1 MAACRILLAGVVA
14 LAVAVA
20 PVGVSLA
27 SGHVAAKSEIKSGM
41 AGQSEK
47 HDCQGMAP
55 GQSPD
60 GDMSAKCPGDGSKC
74 CKLTGALLV
83 QPLPIIAAAAVERG
97 TEPQEPA
104 GWSMKPR
111 PPPPRS

>member
-1 MAACRILLAGVVA
+1 MLACRILFAGLIA

-20 PVGVSLA
+20 PVGVALTSA
-27 SGHVAAKSEIKSGM
+27 HVAAKSET
-41 AGQSEK
+41 AGQAEK

-55 GQSPD
+55 AHSPD
-60 GDMSAKCPGDGSKC
+60 GDMGAKCPGDGSKC

-83 QPLPIIAAAAVERG
+83 QPFPIIAVAAVERG

-104 GWSMKPR
+104 GWSTKPR